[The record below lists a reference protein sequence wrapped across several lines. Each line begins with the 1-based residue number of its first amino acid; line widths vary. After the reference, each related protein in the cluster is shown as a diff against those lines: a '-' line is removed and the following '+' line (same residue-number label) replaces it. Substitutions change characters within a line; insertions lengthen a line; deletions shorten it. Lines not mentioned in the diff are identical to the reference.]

1 MNNSFYELQKIMQE
15 NEELQKN
22 LFTLAELYTNTVME
36 NEKLKNE
43 LILARRNIAWMKNR
57 LHL

>member
-1 MNNSFYELQKIMQE
+1 MNNSFDELQKIMQE

>member
-1 MNNSFYELQKIMQE
+1 MNNSFDELQKIMKE
-15 NEELQKN
+15 NEELQKK
-22 LFTLAELYTNTVME
+22 LFTFAELYSNTVME
-36 NEKLKNE
+36 NERLKNE

>member
-1 MNNSFYELQKIMQE
+1 MNNSFDELQKIIKE

>member
-1 MNNSFYELQKIMQE
+1 MNNSFNELQKIMQE